1 MAEFIV
7 DELYV
12 FLVMIAIGAAM
23 SATYDVLRIIR
34 RAVRHSVAVTS
45 CEDVLYWIIWAFSAY
60 RIFLFINDGCFRV
73 YMIAGILIGSL
84 AYHMIA
90 GRFIVPFMGGI
101 IRKIKEIVIKV
112 LKNIIESYKIRL
124 ISKKSET
131 NGIRGGH
138 IEKKQS
144 RPEK

>member
-1 MAEFIV
+1 
-7 DELYV
+7 
-12 FLVMIAIGAAM
+12 
-23 SATYDVLRIIR
+23 
-34 RAVRHSVAVTS
+34 
-45 CEDVLYWIIWAFSAY
+45 
-60 RIFLFINDGCFRV
+60 
-73 YMIAGILIGSL
+73 MIAGILIGAL
-84 AYHMIA
+84 GYYMIA

-124 ISKKSET
+124 ISKKIET
-131 NGIRGGH
+131 NGIRGGN

>member
-7 DELYV
+7 EELYV
-12 FLVMIAIGAAM
+12 FLVMIAVGAAM

-34 RAVRHSVAVTS
+34 RVVRHSVTVTS
-45 CEDVLYWIIWAFSAY
+45 CEDVLYWIIWVFSAY

-73 YMIAGILIGSL
+73 YMIAGILIGAL

-101 IRKIKEIVIKV
+101 IRKLRK
-112 LKNIIESYKIRL
+112 LS
-124 ISKKSET
+124 
-131 NGIRGGH
+131 
-138 IEKKQS
+138 
-144 RPEK
+144 

>member
-7 DELYV
+7 EELYV

-73 YMIAGILIGSL
+73 YMIAG
-84 AYHMIA
+84 
-90 GRFIVPFMGGI
+90 RFIVPFMGGI

>member
-7 DELYV
+7 EELYV

-60 RIFLFINDGCFRV
+60 RIFLFINDVGPASCLSRD
-73 YMIAGILIGSL
+73 S
-84 AYHMIA
+84 
-90 GRFIVPFMGGI
+90 I
-101 IRKIKEIVIKV
+101 IPGM
-112 LKNIIESYKIRL
+112 S
-124 ISKKSET
+124 
-131 NGIRGGH
+131 
-138 IEKKQS
+138 
-144 RPEK
+144 

>member
-7 DELYV
+7 EELYV
-12 FLVMIAIGAAM
+12 FLVMIAVGAAM

-34 RAVRHSVAVTS
+34 CAVRHSVAVTS

-73 YMIAGILIGSL
+73 YMIAG
-84 AYHMIA
+84 
-90 GRFIVPFMGGI
+90 RFIVPFMGGI
-101 IRKIKEIVIKV
+101 IRKIKKIVIKV

>member
-7 DELYV
+7 EELYV

-45 CEDVLYWIIWAFSAY
+45 CEDVLYWIIWAFLAY

-73 YMIAGILIGSL
+73 YMIAGILIGAL
-84 AYHMIA
+84 AYYMIA

-112 LKNIIESYKIRL
+112 LK
-124 ISKKSET
+124 T
-131 NGIRGGH
+131 
-138 IEKKQS
+138 
-144 RPEK
+144 

>member
-7 DELYV
+7 EELYV

-34 RAVRHSVAVTS
+34 RAVRHSVVVTS

-73 YMIAGILIGSL
+73 YMIAGILIGAL
-84 AYHMIA
+84 GYYMIA

-101 IRKIKEIVIKV
+101 IRKIKEIVI
-112 LKNIIESYKIRL
+112 NIIESYKIRL